1 MAETY
6 QIAVACHNPAGPV
19 ATAASLQV
27 GFAIPNYLIQEVVRN
42 DVPWRNEVVTEP
54 IAMESGVA
62 HAPTAPG
69 LGIEINEKEAA
80 KHPFAPEV
88 TMPYFHRDGSVADW

>member
-1 MAETY
+1 
-6 QIAVACHNPAGPV
+6 
-19 ATAASLQV
+19 
-27 GFAIPNYLIQEVVRN
+27 
-42 DVPWRNEVVTEP
+42 
-54 IAMESGVA
+54 MESGVA

-69 LGIEINEKEAA
+69 LGLEINEKEAA

>member
-1 MAETY
+1 
-6 QIAVACHNPAGPV
+6 
-19 ATAASLQV
+19 
-27 GFAIPNYLIQEVVRN
+27 
-42 DVPWRNEVVTEP
+42 
-54 IAMESGVA
+54 
-62 HAPTAPG
+62 